1 LDLNNLRII
10 VCGDSYCTSTIWD
23 RYHFSQILADSY
35 GYNVTNL
42 AHGSFSNVG
51 ICFQIQQAIT
61 MGPDIIIYNTTDPGR
76 FELVLNSNFDHTR
89 GLKNIVYFDDAVSSH
104 SHPDTGD
111 TNSPIFST
119 NYPRIKDTKN
129 PAITPSQIA
138 AVDQYMK
145 HFFDYGLK
153 NETDS
158 WMFGYWHQQII
169 NAGIIPLRLSREDQL
184 ANPMYA
190 YAKENPDC
198 AAYYHTDLATQEI
211 LAKSIDQKLKV
222 LIEQKNNLTSS
233 HS

>member
-1 LDLNNLRII
+1 MELSQLKII
-10 VCGDSYCTSTIWD
+10 VCGDSFCTSTIWD

-35 GYNVTNL
+35 GHTVTNL

-119 NYPRIKDTKN
+119 NYPRTRDTKN
-129 PAITPSQIA
+129 PEITQSQIA

-145 HFFDYGLK
+145 YFFDYGLK

-158 WMFGYWHQQII
+158 WMIGYWHQQII

-184 ANPMYA
+184 ANPMYE
-190 YAKENPDC
+190 YAMNNPTC
-198 AAYYHTDLATQEI
+198 NTYYHTDPVTQEI
-211 LAKSIDQKLKV
+211 LATNIVRELKV
-222 LIEQKNNLTSS
+222 LSEK
-233 HS
+233 